1 MNVDTLTPQDV
12 DQLSR
17 LIADA
22 LQVVDQDKGPNRG
35 PTRVRPG
42 PRDLGEEP
50 RDAGDEEEEEA
61 ARDEEEDRLLEGAP
75 TLKPQESSPA
85 MPAALQG
92 NFYSDS
98 FLCFYTIKVL
108 SRKLEEQVCDKLRV
122 AWVGL
127 NKRRRSE
134 AARHKSA
141 T

>member
-1 MNVDTLTPQDV
+1 MNVDTLTPQDL

-35 PTRVRPG
+35 LTRVRPG

-50 RDAGDEEEEEA
+50 RNAEDEEEEEA
-61 ARDEEEDRLLEGAP
+61 ARDEEEERLLESAP
-75 TLKPQESSPA
+75 TLKPQESTPV

-98 FLCFYTIKVL
+98 FCVFTRLKY
-108 SRKLEEQVCDKLRV
+108 
-122 AWVGL
+122 
-127 NKRRRSE
+127 
-134 AARHKSA
+134 
-141 T
+141 

>member
-50 RDAGDEEEEEA
+50 RDAGDKEEEEA

-98 FLCFYTIKVL
+98 FCVFTRLKY
-108 SRKLEEQVCDKLRV
+108 
-122 AWVGL
+122 
-127 NKRRRSE
+127 
-134 AARHKSA
+134 
-141 T
+141 